1 MDNETRVL
9 VDQYNNALS
18 KRLYYK
24 KKIEESKGNLKY
36 NNKQEAYWSNK
47 QKSTW
52 EDIRIIENGR

>member
-1 MDNETRVL
+1 VL

-24 KKIEESKGNLKY
+24 KKIEESKGSLKY
-36 NNKQEAYWSNK
+36 NNKQEAYWNNK

-52 EDIRIIENGR
+52 EDIKIIENGR